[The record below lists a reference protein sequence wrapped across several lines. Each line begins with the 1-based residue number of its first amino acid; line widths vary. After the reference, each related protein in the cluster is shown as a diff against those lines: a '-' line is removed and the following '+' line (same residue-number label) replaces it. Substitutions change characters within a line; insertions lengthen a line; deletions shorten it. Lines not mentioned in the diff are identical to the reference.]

1 MRKRKLWSLVIL
13 CLLVFGCPMSV
24 LAGTFEETSSGW
36 HYRKDD
42 GNYAR
47 SEWVLDQGAYYYLDQ
62 NGIMMADTTTP
73 DGYLVGGGWKLGDGE
88 TGYGRVCEDALR

>member
-1 MRKRKLWSLVIL
+1 MNKRKLWSLVVL

-47 SEWVLDQGAYYYLDQ
+47 SEWVLDQGAY
-62 NGIMMADTTTP
+62 
-73 DGYLVGGGWKLGDGE
+73 
-88 TGYGRVCEDALR
+88 

>member
-24 LAGTFEETSSGW
+24 FAGTFEETSSGW

-62 NGIMMADTTTP
+62 NGIMMAGTTTP
-73 DGYLVGGGWKLGDGE
+73 DRYLVGGDGSWVTE
-88 TGYGRVCEDALR
+88 RQIGRAHV